1 MIKVVCHI
9 KINSLLIVY
18 FDKQGT
24 LVEHFYPQTSS
35 FLFMSRSIGS
45 LNYPSAL
52 VWALSSGMSF
62 TQDIVQMTA
71 LCASS
76 IVPPVLQSLEEH
88 RSVMEGE
95 LW

>member
-18 FDKQGT
+18 FDKQST
-24 LVEHFYPQTSS
+24 LVEHFYPQPSS

-76 IVPPVLQSLEEH
+76 IVPPVL
-88 RSVMEGE
+88 
-95 LW
+95 